1 MTLSGIFCNLARFN
15 PMKAVLYYNF
25 RDEME
30 DIAVTMLDAATN
42 HTQQPLIIT
51 DKLLATALDKNQKKV
66 IGHTK
71 MQDYLAL
78 QWCGSRSF
86 SFQTLLYAIWLISVY
101 CIKLTLA
108 PFVIPI
114 AAVLY
119 GRDFR
124 KLVWRRLFVCTP
136 SIARY
141 ATTTLV
147 YLAFVSVIMYDSVS
161 TAGLRD
167 PRHFLVSDYVMTVF
181 LAGFLLNGVCKLTS
195 SGPATYFCKV
205 KNLMDISVIVL
216 FAINYTIRFHN
227 KIVYHD
233 TDLRDTID
241 SISLSHR
248 VASLAYALG
257 SLLAVLRVLGYL
269 QIIYSIGP
277 ILTSFRKIT
286 AATTSFIFI
295 LLVFLI
301 AFAVALTNVY
311 AANSYSLSLDI
322 VHDCLHQSNTT
333 KPFIQNALSPPAAIT
348 GCIQYAMELA
358 DPPLRPAVAADV
370 IKSAVNLV
378 WATFG
383 LIETD
388 DYKSY
393 NKIETTIGQFLL
405 AMWLVSAIIIL
416 TNMLVAMITNI
427 FDKVQDNADL
437 EWKFTQAEVIWETV
451 TVPSVQPPFN
461 IPYYVAM
468 TLGYL
473 ITLCPLCH
481 CTRKIHNIES
491 EVSDDPLASS
501 INSNLSLWEAYQSEI
516 KKRKQSEPV
525 TKKKLERLQDKLIQ
539 EIQSIKRESRA
550 AYSRNTTSSD
560 SGCST
565 DQLDSDVFTLST
577 GQDISHT
584 VEHMQMYLEKLSE
597 DINKVKMQLLMTEIR
612 KTPVPV

>member
-1 MTLSGIFCNLARFN
+1 M
-15 PMKAVLYYNF
+15 
-25 RDEME
+25 
-30 DIAVTMLDAATN
+30 
-42 HTQQPLIIT
+42 
-51 DKLLATALDKNQKKV
+51 
-66 IGHTK
+66 
-71 MQDYLAL
+71 
-78 QWCGSRSF
+78 
-86 SFQTLLYAIWLISVY
+86 
-101 CIKLTLA
+101 
-108 PFVIPI
+108 
-114 AAVLY
+114 
-119 GRDFR
+119 
-124 KLVWRRLFVCTP
+124 CTP
-136 SIARY
+136 SVARY
-141 ATTTLV
+141 ATATLV

-358 DPPLRPAVAADV
+358 DPPLRPAVAA
-370 IKSAVNLV
+370 
-378 WATFG
+378 
-383 LIETD
+383 E
-388 DYKSY
+388 
-393 NKIETTIGQFLL
+393 
-405 AMWLVSAIIIL
+405 
-416 TNMLVAMITNI
+416 
-427 FDKVQDNADL
+427 
-437 EWKFTQAEVIWETV
+437 
-451 TVPSVQPPFN
+451 
-461 IPYYVAM
+461 
-468 TLGYL
+468 
-473 ITLCPLCH
+473 
-481 CTRKIHNIES
+481 
-491 EVSDDPLASS
+491 
-501 INSNLSLWEAYQSEI
+501 
-516 KKRKQSEPV
+516 
-525 TKKKLERLQDKLIQ
+525 
-539 EIQSIKRESRA
+539 
-550 AYSRNTTSSD
+550 
-560 SGCST
+560 
-565 DQLDSDVFTLST
+565 
-577 GQDISHT
+577 
-584 VEHMQMYLEKLSE
+584 
-597 DINKVKMQLLMTEIR
+597 
-612 KTPVPV
+612 